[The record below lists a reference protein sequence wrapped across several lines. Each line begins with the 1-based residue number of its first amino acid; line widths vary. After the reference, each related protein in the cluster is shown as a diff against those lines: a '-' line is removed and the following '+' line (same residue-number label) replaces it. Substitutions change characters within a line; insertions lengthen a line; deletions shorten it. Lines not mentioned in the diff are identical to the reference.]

1 MTNTDFKLYLDR
13 RLALVREHPE
23 QYPADAERNITTM
36 LKIVALGGQSA
47 RRVRR
52 DYERNLA
59 KRGVSIEQL

>member
-1 MTNTDFKLYLDR
+1 MTNTDFKLYLER
-13 RLALVREHPE
+13 RLDQVREHPE
-23 QYPADAERNITTM
+23 QYPGDSVKNITTM

>member
-1 MTNTDFKLYLDR
+1 MTNTDFKLYLER
-13 RLALVREHPE
+13 RLDQVRKHPE
-23 QYPADAERNITTM
+23 QYPADSEKNITTM

>member
-1 MTNTDFKLYLDR
+1 MTNTDFKLYLER
-13 RLALVREHPE
+13 RLDQVREHPE
-23 QYPADAERNITTM
+23 QYPGDSEKNITTM
-36 LKIVALGGQSA
+36 LKIVALGGHPA